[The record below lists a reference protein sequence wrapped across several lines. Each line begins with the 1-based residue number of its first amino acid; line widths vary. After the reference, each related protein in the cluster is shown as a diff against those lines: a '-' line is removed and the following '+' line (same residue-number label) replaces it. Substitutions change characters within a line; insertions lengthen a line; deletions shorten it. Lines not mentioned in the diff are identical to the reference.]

1 MSGLV
6 ANAPA
11 PAVPKIDAGDW
22 YPDIDLADLR
32 AIVSI
37 DGSISNERLTECVA
51 IALNSVMDE
60 LADWQTQ
67 QVALERATLADVPAR
82 TINGT
87 SSVVLLFQRA
97 VYATVKAELTER
109 YRDFDSTDAGQR
121 RAEQMD
127 LTVDDYRRTARY
139 AIRDILGRP
148 RITAELL

>member
-11 PAVPKIDAGDW
+11 PAVPKIDAGGW

-37 DGSISNERLTECVA
+37 DGSISNERLIECVA

-87 SSVVLLFQRA
+87 SSLVLLFQRA
-97 VYATVKAELTER
+97 VYAIVKAELTER

-127 LTVDDYRRTARY
+127 LTVDDYRRNARY

>member
-11 PAVPKIDAGDW
+11 PAAPVIDAGGW

-32 AIVSI
+32 QVVST
-37 DGSISNERLTECVA
+37 DGTVTNERLTECVV

-60 LADWQTQ
+60 LDCWQKQ
-67 QVALERATLADVPAR
+67 QVALERASLGEVPAR
-82 TINGT
+82 TINGE
-87 SSVVLLFQRA
+87 SSLVLLFKRA
-97 VYATVKAELTER
+97 VYATVKAEMVER

-127 LTVDDYRRTARY
+127 LTVDDYRRNARY
-139 AIRDILGRP
+139 AIRDILGRA